1 MRTVVLEKTLLG
13 LYFSNFLRF
22 GPKASI
28 RISDVLSPSIFD
40 IITGKPQTLSSGS
53 GLLTN

>member
-53 GLLTN
+53 GLLTS